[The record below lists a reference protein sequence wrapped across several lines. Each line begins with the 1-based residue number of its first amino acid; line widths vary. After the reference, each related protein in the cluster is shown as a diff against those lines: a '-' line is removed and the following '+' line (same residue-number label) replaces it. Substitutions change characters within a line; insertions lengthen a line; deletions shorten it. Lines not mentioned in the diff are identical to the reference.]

1 MLKSDAQCKI
11 LYRNFSYVNR
21 WPIEPGTRFHKETLG
36 WTLPRFQSAE
46 SGDTWTLLVVLVH
59 WMLFLARPIVQD
71 QPRPWQKA
79 QTRLTPQ
86 RVRQSLGAI
95 FLQIGTPA
103 RPPQL
108 RRKLPGWPKGKPR
121 TPKERHKVIKKGVS
135 NAKTA

>member
-1 MLKSDAQCKI
+1 MITARLIWAA
-11 LYRNFSYVNR
+11 YVNR